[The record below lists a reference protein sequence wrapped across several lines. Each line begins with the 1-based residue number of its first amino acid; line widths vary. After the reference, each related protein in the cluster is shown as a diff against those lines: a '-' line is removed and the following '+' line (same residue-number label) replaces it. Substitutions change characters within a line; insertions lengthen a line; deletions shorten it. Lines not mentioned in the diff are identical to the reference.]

1 MVRIGVL
8 AMAAA
13 ITIVVAGSWL
23 RASARASRPMARA
36 SIDVLVLTLAA
47 RKQMPIQAFDAI

>member
-23 RASARASRPMARA
+23 HASARASRPMARA